1 MREEK
6 SKYIMRHN
14 TEATWRTYNPI
25 LLSGEIG
32 ISEYTHEDNTVSFLH
47 KIGDGV
53 TPWNDLPF
61 CQPRTDTT
69 LTLPHVAADAA
80 AVGARLQYIDG
91 ELQTLKQTCIE
102 ITSFNISPKYAEAG
116 TTLGRVLLS
125 WTYDNYS
132 TIVSQSINGVDLNP
146 NIRSL
151 TLEGEFTQSTTFNL
165 VVTDGFENTKTMQVK
180 LEVLMPVFY
189 GVSAPPQTYTEGF
202 VYGLVKVLPT
212 KEELEFTTSSGTS
225 EYIYFAAPEAYG
237 TCTFFHRGFE
247 GGVQLV
253 DTITLHLNETYTEIY
268 NIYRSDY
275 PNLGNTR
282 LRVVFSAGPQ
292 TDLTISQ
299 TLPAG
304 GAEGQ
309 VLMKASNQDY
319 DTYWATLPREVPL
332 GGATGQVLAKR
343 SDASGDLEWKD
354 FEGALP
360 DVTVRDNG
368 KILKVINGYWLVGDE
383 TTELPPTFPEDNGKI
398 LKEVDGYWVAATDPN
413 DGSVVYIIY
422 NQTTFDDA
430 LAALSGIGATYS
442 KSIAVYFRKDE
453 ENFVASSIKIVSN
466 KISFTIT
473 TLNDGY
479 VYIGKVVIE
488 KNELGETTY
497 TLTNEANGVP
507 IYDDIFTTP
516 MLGLDSYGLPQWK
529 EAPIGLP
536 SVTDSDNGKVPM
548 VDDGEWTKE
557 NPPWAKT
564 FFDEGAPTP
573 SISASVGDLYRDT
586 LTNQL
591 YQYTS
596 NNTWVELCPQTR
608 EVPEPSISD
617 NGKVISVEE
626 GEYALTEPEVYENI
640 LNTNPPTASLEASE
654 GEIYIDTLTGESYVC
669 TSYVPFSSITSLESL
684 NYTFNELLNFPETPE
699 GATYPYTL
707 FEYDAAFSYE
717 SNQISRDG
725 LRIKGV
731 VDETTIETE
740 EYNEQTEQYET
751 VEEIVE
757 THQLIY
763 VYDDNG
769 VETEEIVYDSAN
781 IYAESPTLMWAYQ
794 DARTVT
800 FGSTGT
806 DLENETY
813 IAWLLSTGI
822 FSGYGSTWLH
832 LSTERKLPEVTQ
844 LDNGKILYV
853 QDGQWVLVP
862 LSSLLGGN

>member
-32 ISEYTHEDNTVSFLH
+32 ISEYTHEDNTISFLH

-189 GVSAPPQTYTEGF
+189 GVSAPPQIYTEGF

-225 EYIYFAAPEAYG
+225 EYIYFAAPGAYG

-253 DTITLHLNETYTEIY
+253 DTITLHLNETYTETY

-319 DTYWATLPREVPL
+319 DTYWANIPKELPV
-332 GGATGQVLAKR
+332 GGEEGQVLAKR
-343 SDASGDLEWKD
+343 SSAAGDVEWAT
-354 FEGALP
+354 FENSLP
-360 DVTVRDNG
+360 SITNRDNG
-368 KILKVINGYWLVGDE
+368 KILRVVNGYWQKSDE
-383 TTELPPTFPEDNGKI
+383 RDDLPPTFPEDNGKI
-398 LKEVDGYWVAATDPN
+398 LKQVDGYWVAAVDPN
-413 DGSVVYIIY
+413 DNTLVRITY
-422 NQTTFDDA
+422 NLTPFDEV
-430 LAALSGIGATYS
+430 AA
-442 KSIAVYFRKDE
+442 K
-453 ENFVASSIKIVSN
+453 
-466 KISFTIT
+466 
-473 TLNDGY
+473 LNDIQTKAQSVIIELTAESAT
-479 VYIGKVVIE
+479 VYPVVEISYTSSLITLVYWNNKKLYSATIE
-488 KNELGETTY
+488 KNLLGETVY
-497 TLTNEANGVP
+497 TINALGGIVEWPELDTHL
-507 IYDDIFTTP
+507 IYGWDGSAP
-516 MLGLDSYGLPQWK
+516 LWEPK
-529 EAPIGLP
+529 PIGLP
-536 SVTDSDNGKVPM
+536 SVDSSDNGKVTQ
-548 VDDGEWTKE
+548 VVNGAWTKE
-557 NPPWAKT
+557 TPVWSKT
-564 FFDEGAPTP
+564 FTGNGAPTT
-573 SISASVGDLYRDT
+573 IAGAVEGDFYLDL

-591 YQYTS
+591 YQRLTS
-596 NNTWVELCPQTR
+596 SWVAVCVHEDL
-608 EVPEPSISD
+608 VPEPTVAD
-617 NGKVISVEE
+617 NGKVPTVVD
-626 GEYALTEPEVYENI
+626 GEYALARPIVYENI
-640 LNTNPPTASLEASE
+640 EGAGAPTASTPASI
-654 GEIYIDTLTGESYVC
+654 GQIYIDIESGEAYYC
-669 TSYVPFSSITSLESL
+669 TNYQDSQTIESL
-684 NYTFNELLNFPETPE
+684 DSLGYNFNSSLSFPLVEPQSYPETV
-699 GATYPYTL
+699 
-707 FEYDAAFSYE
+707 FEYEMDFTYSYE
-717 SNQISRDG
+717 NVSRNG
-725 LRIKGV
+725 LGMKAV
-731 VDETTIETE
+731 VDQITIQVE
-740 EYNEQTEQYET
+740 
-751 VEEIVE
+751 VEEGVYEDEVIDVYK
-757 THQLIY
+757 LIY
-763 VYDDNG
+763 IYDNEG
-769 VETEEIVYDSAN
+769 TPTEEIAYDTSN
-781 IYAESPTLMWAYQ
+781 PYDGNESPEWNHELMRIIQ
-794 DARTVT
+794 
-800 FGSTGT
+800 FGDSGT
-806 DLENETY
+806 DIENSEF
-813 IAWLLSTGI
+813 ISFLIENGN
-822 FSGYGSTWLH
+822 FSGYGTSWLR
-832 LSTERKLPEVTQ
+832 LSTFNRLPAVTAA
-844 LDNGKILYV
+844 DDGKIPIVNNGEWTL
-853 QDGQWVLVP
+853 VL
-862 LSSLLGGN
+862 LNDLLGGN

>member
-69 LTLPHVAADAA
+69 LTLLHVAADAA
-80 AVGARLQYIDG
+80 AVGARLQYLDG
-91 ELQTLKQTCIE
+91 EIQTLKQTCVE
-102 ITSFNISPKYAEAG
+102 ISSFTLSPKYAEAG
-116 TTLGRVLLS
+116 TSLGRVILS

-132 TIVSQSINGVDLNP
+132 IIASQSINGVDLNP

-165 VVTDGFENTKTMQVK
+165 IVTDGLGNTKTAQVK

-189 GVSAPPQTYTEGF
+189 GVSALPETYTESF
-202 VYGLVKVLPT
+202 VYSLIKVLPT
-212 KEELEFTTSSGTS
+212 KEELEFTTSSAAS
-225 EYIYFAAPEAYG
+225 QYIYFAAPESYG

-253 DTITLHLNETYTEIY
+253 DTITLHLNETYTETY

-275 PNLGNTR
+275 PGLGNTR
-282 LRVVFSAGPQ
+282 LRVTFSAGPQ

-319 DTYWATLPREVPL
+319 DTYWATVPKEIPL
-332 GGATGQVLAKR
+332 GGATGQILAKA
-343 SDASGDLEWKD
+343 SNASGDVEWKD

-360 DVTVRDNG
+360 EVTVRDNG
-368 KILKVINGYWLVGDE
+368 KILKVINGFWMAGAE
-383 TTELPPTFPEDNGKI
+383 TAELPPTFPEDNGKI
-398 LKEVDGYWVAATDPN
+398 LKEVDGYWIAATDPN

-422 NQTTFDDA
+422 NQTTFDSA
-430 LAALSGIGATYS
+430 LAALSGIGTTYS
-442 KSIAVYFRKDE
+442 KPIAVYFRKNE
-453 ENFVASSIKIVSN
+453 ENFVASSIKIISN

-473 TLNDGY
+473 TLDDGY
-479 VYIGKVVIE
+479 IYIGKVVIE
-488 KNELGETTY
+488 KNGLGETVY

-507 IYDDIFTTP
+507 IYDDTLVTP

-536 SVTDSDNGKVPM
+536 AVTNIDNGKVPV
-548 VDDGEWTKE
+548 VDNGAWTKE

-564 FFDEGAPTP
+564 FFDEGAPTAA
-573 SISASVGDLYRDT
+573 ISASVGDLYRDT

-596 NNTWVELCPQTR
+596 NLTWVELCPQIR

-617 NGKVISVEE
+617 VGKTITVDDTGVY
-626 GEYALTEPEVYENI
+626 GLTKPEVYENLLAPGAPSAQI
-640 LNTNPPTASLEASE
+640 TASV
-654 GEIYIDTLTGESYVC
+654 GEIYIDTSTGESYAC
-669 TSYVPFSSITSLESL
+669 TSFVPYSDITSLEGL
-684 NYTFNELLNFPETPE
+684 YYTFKELLDFPETPS
-699 GATYPYTL
+699 GVTYPYTL
-707 FEYDAAFSYE
+707 FEYDAAFTYE
-717 SNQISRDG
+717 SNQVSRDG

-731 VDETTIETE
+731 VDEYTTEEDETIE
-740 EYNEQTEQYET
+740 
-751 VEEIVE
+751 V
-757 THQLIY
+757 HKLIY
-763 VYDDNG
+763 IYDDNG
-769 VETEEIVYDSAN
+769 TETEEIVYNSQN
-781 IYAESPTLMWAYQ
+781 IYDDPPTSIWEYQ
-794 DARTVT
+794 DTRSVT

-806 DLENETY
+806 DLENEEY
-813 IAWLLSTGI
+813 IAWLLTTGN
-822 FSGYGSTWLH
+822 FAGYGSEWLH
-832 LSTERKLPEVTQ
+832 LSTERRLPAVTQ
-844 LDNGKILYV
+844 LDNGKIPYV
-853 QDGQWVLVP
+853 QDGEWVLIP
-862 LSSLLGGN
+862 LSNFLGGN